1 MATSKEQYL
10 GQHTEFKPPF
20 PTEEASIIIREQT
33 SQATLDFAL
42 ALLPTLGKI
51 THITHFRNGH
61 KARFHTYVE
70 TVPYKIFIDGGLAS
84 NYGGEGGRAFKSF
97 LLEVG
102 IPEEEISFVTR
113 YNGEEVAVIEIAL

>member
-1 MATSKEQYL
+1 MAIIKEHYL
-10 GQHTEFKPPF
+10 GQETEFNPPF
-20 PTEEASIIIREQT
+20 PIDEASIIIQELG
-33 SQATLDFAL
+33 SQSTLNFAL
-42 ALLPTLGKI
+42 ALLPKLGKI

-70 TVPYKIFIDGGLAS
+70 TVRYKLFIDGGLAS

-97 LLEVG
+97 LLGVG
-102 IPEEEISFVTR
+102 IPEEEVSFVTR

>member
-1 MATSKEQYL
+1 MATIKEHYL
-10 GQHTEFKPPF
+10 GEHTEFKPPF
-20 PTEEASIIIREQT
+20 PMDEASIIIQEQT
-33 SQATLDFAL
+33 SQSTLDFAL
-42 ALLPTLGKI
+42 TLLPKLGKV

-70 TVPYKIFIDGGLAS
+70 TVRYKLYINGGLAS

-97 LLEVG
+97 LLGVG
-102 IPEEEISFVTR
+102 IPEEEVSFVTR